1 MTDGPAHAHA
11 MDGPAPLPHDL
22 LWLADPAAF
31 VAGHAAGALPAWASA
46 AWLAQAPLV
55 VRRARA
61 GADGRIPVGLR
72 GATRAQRHAAWLPAA
87 QVARAV
93 TPRMIARQA
102 RWHDHPRR
110 AALPALAALARA
122 APVLDAMQV
131 DWGVTGSVGFSLASG
146 LDLLHEGSDLDLLV
160 TAAAPLAP
168 HAERMLAALLGDPRL
183 DIQVGTPRGAFAL
196 RERARTGGRVLLK
209 TADGPVMCD
218 DPWLAPAARPRAP

>member
-1 MTDGPAHAHA
+1 MTAS
-11 MDGPAPLPHDL
+11 APLPHDL

-31 VAGHAAGALPAWASA
+31 VADCADHADRADCALPAWASA

-61 GADGRIPVGLR
+61 DARGRIPVGLR

-93 TPRMIARQA
+93 TPRMIARLA
-102 RWHDHPRR
+102 RWREHPRR
-110 AALPALAALARA
+110 ALPALAALARA
-122 APVLDAMQV
+122 APLLDAMRV
-131 DWGVTGSVGFSLASG
+131 DWGVAGSVGFSLASG

-168 HAERMLAALLGDPRL
+168 PAERALIALLDDPRL

-218 DPWLAPAARPRAP
+218 DPWLAPAARP